1 MAAGPADRGPI
12 LSAGP
17 RLIDDP
23 AFALGVRDM
32 AAAAVGILAWGLTT
46 GMVLNNAGLSAFEAV
61 FMTLVVFA
69 GSAQLAATPL
79 ILVGAPLWVVWATAA
94 CVNLRFVVFSAHMQP
109 YLAHAIRWRRVVYC
123 FILGD
128 ISYVLFTKRYPQPA
142 QDAAQARAHEA
153 YWLASIATNWIA
165 WMIGSFTGIAL
176 AAWIPADWGLGFA
189 GILALLGV
197 TFSLASSRL
206 RVIAALTAG
215 GVAVVA
221 YALPLKLNILVA
233 IAVAVAAALS
243 MEQGQG
249 FVRRRRS

>member
-1 MAAGPADRGPI
+1 MKTWSQLVAHPGFD
-12 LSAGP
+12 
-17 RLIDDP
+17 
-23 AFALGVRDM
+23 LGVRDI
-32 AAAAVGILAWGLTT
+32 AAASVGIAAWGLTT
-46 GMVLNNAGLSAFEAV
+46 GMVLHNAGLSAFEAV

-79 ILVGAPLWVVWATAA
+79 ILAGAPLWVIWATAA

-109 YLAHAIRWRRVVYC
+109 YFARVSRARRVLYS

-128 ISYVLFTKRYPQPA
+128 ISYVMFTKRFHQPA
-142 QDAAQARAHEA
+142 QSDDESDFHES
-153 YWLASIATNWIA
+153 YWLASISTNWVA
-165 WMIGSFTGIAL
+165 WMLGSFAGIAL
-176 AAWIPADWGLGFA
+176 ATWIPPTWGLGFA

-197 TFSLASSRL
+197 SLSLASSKL
-206 RVIAALTAG
+206 RIIAALMAG

-243 MEQGQG
+243 LEQGRG
-249 FVRRRRS
+249 FVRRGKP

>member
-1 MAAGPADRGPI
+1 MMTWPQLVAH
-12 LSAGP
+12 
-17 RLIDDP
+17 P
-23 AFALGVRDM
+23 AFGVGVRDI
-32 AAAAVGILAWGLTT
+32 AAASIGIAAWGLTT
-46 GMVLNNAGLSAFEAV
+46 GMVLHNAGLSAFEAV

-79 ILVGAPLWVVWATAA
+79 ILAGAPLWVVWATAI

-109 YLAHAIRWRRVVYC
+109 YLARVSKARRVLYS
-123 FILGD
+123 FIMGD
-128 ISYVLFTKRYPQPA
+128 ISYVLFTKRYTQPA
-142 QDAAQARAHEA
+142 QNDDESDAHEA
-153 YWLASIATNWIA
+153 YWLASLITNWVA
-165 WMIGSFTGIAL
+165 WMVGSFAGIAL
-176 AAWIPADWGLGFA
+176 ATWIPPDWGLGFA

-206 RVIAALTAG
+206 RVIAALMAG

-243 MEQGQG
+243 MEHGQG
-249 FVRRRRS
+249 FVRRRRT